1 MQLEEILKFSSLEQ
15 ALLVAL
21 KVYYKDFNPWAHSDF
36 EIQLALTFKQLSPG
50 ELLQLIFLINQ
61 KGIETKCC

>member
-21 KVYYKDFNPWAHSDF
+21 KVYYKDFNPWVHSDF

-50 ELLQLIFLINQ
+50 ELLQVIFLINQ